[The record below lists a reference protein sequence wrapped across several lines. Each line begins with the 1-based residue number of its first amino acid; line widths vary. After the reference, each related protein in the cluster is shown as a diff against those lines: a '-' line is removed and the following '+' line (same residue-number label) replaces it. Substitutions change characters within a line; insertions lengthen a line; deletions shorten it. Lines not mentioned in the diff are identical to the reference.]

1 MTFMLPLTLELTLE
15 GEAHDL
21 LYRDKA
27 QRKDIPAKAFYHAG
41 ISCKPTLKT
50 KIFFYARNLSGG
62 EYQNIYDA
70 YPTPG
75 RVFSLSYSHVF

>member
-1 MTFMLPLTLELTLE
+1 MLLVLPYSFELTLD
-15 GEAHDL
+15 GEAHSV

-27 QRKDIPAKAFYHAG
+27 QRKNIPVNSFYHAG
-41 ISCKPTLKT
+41 LSYKPTLKT
-50 KIFFYARNLSGG
+50 KFFFYARNLSGG

-75 RVFSLSYSHVF
+75 RVFSLSYSHGF